1 MINNKAEWTE
11 QDKNSLGIEF
21 PNLPY
26 IIDGDFKLTECKAIA
41 VYICD
46 KWCPALMGSNPGERA
61 NIIMMQ
67 QVLSDQVFSW
77 LMLAFQQDDRQVVI
91 DKCISTF
98 PPIAEHLG
106 SKNFMQGNDITMIDF
121 YMFDL
126 VETILELCQDERIYT
141 THPALPAF
149 MDRMRALPTLAAYM
163 NSDKMITGLF
173 FNNPALKVKF

>member
-67 QVLSDQVFSW
+67 QVLSD
-77 LMLAFQQDDRQVVI
+77 
-91 DKCISTF
+91 
-98 PPIAEHLG
+98 
-106 SKNFMQGNDITMIDF
+106 
-121 YMFDL
+121 
-126 VETILELCQDERIYT
+126 
-141 THPALPAF
+141 
-149 MDRMRALPTLAAYM
+149 
-163 NSDKMITGLF
+163 
-173 FNNPALKVKF
+173 